1 MKFDIGTFI
10 FQVINFV
17 VLLFILKR
25 LLYRP
30 VREML
35 QRRRDLVE
43 ETMRSAEEARNEA
56 LALKE
61 RHRSEVELL
70 QGEHEQMLQKMKEEA
85 FEERKRLL
93 ADAQQEAAALIG
105 REQALFEGEKSRF
118 EAELKDQAV
127 EAAAMFSSRM
137 LRDIVDEELHRGI
150 WRKFL
155 DQLESLAAD
164 LGGRCASKDPVEMD
178 LRTAFDLS
186 DAALQELRAVLE
198 ENLSRKVTLN
208 VTISEDLI
216 AGVVLRACDLVYD
229 FSLSGQVEDLRRRL
243 QGGD

>member
-208 VTISEDLI
+208 VTTSEDLI

>member
-35 QRRRDLVE
+35 QRRRDIVE

-56 LALKE
+56 LELKE
-61 RHRSEVELL
+61 RHRREVEML

-105 REQALFEGEKSRF
+105 REQALFEGEKNRF
-118 EAELKDQAV
+118 EAELKNHAV
-127 EAAAMFSSRM
+127 EAAAVFSSRM
-137 LRDIVDEELHRGI
+137 LRDIVDEELHLGI

-155 DQLESLAAD
+155 DQLEPLASD
-164 LGGRCASKDPVEMD
+164 LGERCPAKGSVEVD
-178 LRTAFDLS
+178 LRTAFALP
-186 DAALQELRAVLE
+186 DAALEELRSILE
-198 ENLSRKVTLN
+198 SHLSRQVLLN
-208 VTISEDLI
+208 ATTSNDLI